1 LQNST
6 LYKFATPKPIYRE
19 NLIQLTTTSMMQPP
33 CAKFYTNLS
42 TWGFESNCRRWR
54 SLYNIVAGVICLYS
68 EA

>member
-1 LQNST
+1 
-6 LYKFATPKPIYRE
+6 
-19 NLIQLTTTSMMQPP
+19 MMQPP